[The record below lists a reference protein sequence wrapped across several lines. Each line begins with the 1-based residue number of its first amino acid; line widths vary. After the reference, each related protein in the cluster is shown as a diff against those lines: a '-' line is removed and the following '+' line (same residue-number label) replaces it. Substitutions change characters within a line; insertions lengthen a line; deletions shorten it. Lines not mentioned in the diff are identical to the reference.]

1 MTVTGQNFDLY
12 QGEDKEIIISATDE
26 DGDILPLTG
35 YTIIWVAY
43 NLTSGQIVLEKSS
56 SVSGEIEV
64 PTPLDGQIHIS
75 LTSED
80 TASLQPKSYGH
91 QCEIVDAFGA
101 NSLIT
106 AGQLTVIKS
115 HTHSQ
120 L

>member
-1 MTVTGQNFDLY
+1 MY

-26 DGDILPLTG
+26 NGDILPLTG
-35 YTIIWVAY
+35 YDIIWTAY
-43 NLTSGQIVLEKSS
+43 NLTSGQIVLTKSS
-56 SVSGEIEV
+56 AVVGEIEV
-64 PTPLDGQIHIS
+64 PVPANGQIQIN
-75 LTSED
+75 LVSED
-80 TASLQPKSYGH
+80 TATLQPKTYGH
-91 QCEIVDAFGA
+91 QCEVVDAFGA